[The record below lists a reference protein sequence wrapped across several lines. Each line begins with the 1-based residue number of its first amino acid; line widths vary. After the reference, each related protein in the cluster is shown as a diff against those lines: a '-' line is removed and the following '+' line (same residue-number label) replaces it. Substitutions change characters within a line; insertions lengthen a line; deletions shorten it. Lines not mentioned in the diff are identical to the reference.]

1 MTFYIILYLVL
12 TVSGLVLLKSGLAQ
26 TQLLGLTGLIKSLL
40 NLKFL
45 LSHLKFVLGILC
57 YGLSFITWMFLLSKK
72 DLSNIY
78 PLTVGIV
85 YALIMAASVVFFHEQ
100 FTLYKIIG
108 VVLIGLGI
116 LFLLKQDNEQ
126 NTFCST
132 LLGEIFQYRIFYFV
146 FSTFHS
152 WCLWSD
158 FGHRF
163 RFIN

>member
-1 MTFYIILYLVL
+1 MILYIIFYLIFSI
-12 TVSGLVLLKSGLAQ
+12 SGLILMKKGLMNTSLNGLA
-26 TQLLGLTGLIKSLL
+26 GLIKSLL

-116 LFLLKQDNEQ
+116 LFLLK
-126 NTFCST
+126 
-132 LLGEIFQYRIFYFV
+132 
-146 FSTFHS
+146 
-152 WCLWSD
+152 
-158 FGHRF
+158 
-163 RFIN
+163 

>member
-1 MTFYIILYLVL
+1 MTFYIVLYIFLS
-12 TVSGLVLLKSGLAQ
+12 VSGLVLLKSGLAQ
-26 TQLLGLTGLIKSLL
+26 TQLLGLFGLIKSLL

-85 YALIMAASVVFFHEQ
+85 YALIMVASVVFFHEQ

-116 LFLLKQDNEQ
+116 LFLIK
-126 NTFCST
+126 
-132 LLGEIFQYRIFYFV
+132 
-146 FSTFHS
+146 
-152 WCLWSD
+152 
-158 FGHRF
+158 
-163 RFIN
+163 

>member
-1 MTFYIILYLVL
+1 MILYIILYLVL

-26 TQLLGLTGLIKSLL
+26 TQLLGLIDLIKNLL
-40 NLKFL
+40 NFKFL
-45 LSHLKFVLGILC
+45 LVHWKFVLGILC

-108 VVLIGLGI
+108 VILIGLGI
-116 LFLLKQDNEQ
+116 LFLVK
-126 NTFCST
+126 
-132 LLGEIFQYRIFYFV
+132 
-146 FSTFHS
+146 
-152 WCLWSD
+152 
-158 FGHRF
+158 
-163 RFIN
+163 